1 VSAATAVSAVPARRR
16 QAVTALLV
24 VVALAAC
31 SADAQDITAPASVQ
45 ARADSSGAVLSAGVS
60 MQRQAGEA
68 GGPSRSGFLLSTG
81 RK

>member
-1 VSAATAVSAVPARRR
+1 MSAPTAVSTVPARRR

-31 SADAQDITAPASVQ
+31 SAGAKDITAPASLQ

-60 MQRQAGEA
+60 MQRGDGEA
-68 GGPSRSGFLLSTG
+68 GGTSRSGFLLSTG
-81 RK
+81 RR